1 VFKELR
7 SILPYIRRQR
17 GRFTQGVL
25 ALILASLFSAVIPL
39 LIKYA
44 VDGLQSGS
52 GRLSLLIAA
61 TCIAALFQGLLR
73 YAARMRI
80 LNAARDIEFE
90 LRRDFY
96 VRLISL
102 PYPFFKKHHRGDLIA
117 RMMNDVGNVRMMIGM
132 GILHFAGAVTTTI
145 VSLIMML
152 RLNATITLLSIF
164 PLAFLFLFIKVYMK
178 RFQHI
183 FKEVQDAYGALSK
196 GVNEVLSGIRVIK
209 NYVLQEAERQR
220 FDVLNKAY
228 MDKNLASVKV
238 WGAIFP
244 SLGFLGG
251 MGTLLVMWVGGYAL
265 IHQKITL
272 GDFIALNTYY
282 MMVMWPVAA
291 LGWILSLY
299 QKGLASVK
307 RLELVSEEEVEKEEG
322 IVLSGEDFTLSIDG
336 VGLKKSDIPVLD
348 NVSFEAK
355 QGEKVLII
363 GPTGSGK
370 STVLNLIVGLEEEY
384 DGEIRLGGTEMRS
397 IALPCRRRHMAVV
410 PQDPFLYS
418 LSINENVSF
427 QQDAEPLID
436 VVGMRDEVAR
446 FENGLETIIGERGI
460 TLSGGQKQRL
470 TLARALS
477 VEPNILLLDDP
488 FTHVDGY
495 TEHAIWEKLSPMLEG
510 KTVII
515 ASTRPVPLHLIDQVI
530 VLVEGTVADQGPPM
544 EVLERD
550 AYMKLLYERREVD

>member
-1 VFKELR
+1 M
-7 SILPYIRRQR
+7 
-17 GRFTQGVL
+17 
-25 ALILASLFSAVIPL
+25 ALTLASFFSAVIPL
-39 LIKYA
+39 FIKYA
-44 VDGLQSGS
+44 VDGLQSGR
-52 GRLSLLIAA
+52 GRLSTIITA
-61 TCIAALFQGLLR
+61 TCLAALFQGLLR

-90 LRRDFY
+90 LRKDFY
-96 VRLISL
+96 TRLISL

-117 RMMNDVGNVRMMIGM
+117 RLMNDVGNIRLMIGM
-132 GILHFAGAVTTTI
+132 GILHFSGAVTTTI
-145 VSLIMML
+145 VSLVMML
-152 RLNATITLLSIF
+152 RLNVMITLLSIF

-183 FKEVQDAYGALSK
+183 FKEVQDAYGTLSK

-209 NYVLQEAERQR
+209 NYVLQESERQR
-220 FDVLNKAY
+220 FDVLNKTY

-251 MGTLLVMWVGGYAL
+251 VGTLLVMWVGGYAL
-265 IHQKITL
+265 IQQRITL

-299 QKGLASVK
+299 QRGLASIK
-307 RLELVSEEEVEKEEG
+307 RLEVINEAEIEKEEG
-322 IVLSGEDFTLSIDG
+322 VVLSGENLTLSLDR
-336 VGLKKSDIPVLD
+336 VGLKKSDVPVLE
-348 NVSFEAK
+348 NVSFKVEP
-355 QGEKVLII
+355 GEKVLII
-363 GPTGSGK
+363 GPTGCGK
-370 STVLNLIVGLEEEY
+370 STILNLIVGLEEEEY
-384 DGEIRLGGTEMRS
+384 EGEIRLNETEMRS
-397 IALPCRRRHMAVV
+397 IALSCRRRHMAVV

-427 QQDAEPLID
+427 QRDAEALID
-436 VVGMRDEVAR
+436 VVHMRDEVAR
-446 FENGLETIIGERGI
+446 FEDGLETIVGERGI

-477 VEPNILLLDDP
+477 VEPSILLLDDP
-488 FTHVDGY
+488 FTHVDGF
-495 TEHAIWEKLSPMLEG
+495 TEHLIWEKLARMLQD

-530 VLVEGTVADQGPPM
+530 VLVDGTVADQGPPM
-544 EVLERD
+544 EVLGRD
-550 AYMKLLYERREVD
+550 AYMKLLYERQEID